1 MEKFLV
7 PASGVFRAQ
16 GAQLRGLDRS
26 NCQADHGQPLDELQ
40 RAFSNDTKAVPAMPA
55 GSFAPPVPPEFPE
68 AIFSYFQLEPF
79 RASVGLIAEFPM
91 LT

>member
-26 NCQADHGQPLDELQ
+26 NCQADHDQPLDELQ
-40 RAFSNDTKAVPAMPA
+40 RAFSNDTKAVPEPSAMPA

-68 AIFSYFQLEPF
+68 AIFSHFQLEPF
-79 RASVGLIAEFPM
+79 ERALA
-91 LT
+91 

>member
-16 GAQLRGLDRS
+16 GAQFRGLDRS

-40 RAFSNDTKAVPAMPA
+40 RAFSNDTKAVPEPSAMPA
-55 GSFAPPVPPEFPE
+55 GSFAPPVPPEFRKRFS
-68 AIFSYFQLEPF
+68 AISDSNLSSERWPDC
-79 RASVGLIAEFPM
+79 
-91 LT
+91 